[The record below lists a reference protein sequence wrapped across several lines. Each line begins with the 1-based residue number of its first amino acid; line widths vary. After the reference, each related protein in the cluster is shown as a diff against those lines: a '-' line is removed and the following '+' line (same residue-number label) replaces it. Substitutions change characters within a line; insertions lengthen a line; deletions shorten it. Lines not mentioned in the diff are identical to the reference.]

1 MKIFQETALKW
12 DQALPIALLWITIM
26 PQSVLKLSPLEIV
39 YGRPSQV
46 SISGI
51 PALDLEH
58 ESKIKQYVQH
68 LGQTLTALHKFDH
81 CRSIYPSD
89 ESLLRSSQETS
100 LTKDLEDSRS

>member
-1 MKIFQETALKW
+1 
-12 DQALPIALLWITIM
+12 M
-26 PQSVLKLSPLEIV
+26 PQSVLKLSPLETV

-46 SISGI
+46 SVSGI